1 MLHISERFVSKVL
14 EAVVN
19 DAKPRLRTCYVARL
33 SVASAA
39 VTFFEINRLPAGV
52 KSSGSNELVATFCTV
67 AFALAA
73 VLLFSVA
80 VVAERN
86 FRGIGWKV
94 LDSFPCLRGI
104 SCGFPLQFLL
114 GEWWAWEHQFQ
125 QFVANEAFANCLPST
140 SVSLGLEGFIC
151 HVSLPCFSVHCVRR
165 LKFWSG
171 ARSQGL

>member
-125 QFVANEAFANCLPST
+125 QFWQTKHLPTASPPRLFRWAWRASFATFLCHASAFIVYDA
-140 SVSLGLEGFIC
+140 
-151 HVSLPCFSVHCVRR
+151 
-165 LKFWSG
+165 
-171 ARSQGL
+171 